1 MIIDRY
7 IKAVVGEVGIHCQL
21 FDSRD
26 FSIDFMLA
34 YQRRRNV
41 NVIPYKFVCMLSCR
55 VTHSYAKRLCKCT
68 QFLIYI
74 GINMCFCVPLYLCNR
89 YFEGGIAAL
98 QHITGSVPSL
108 QYPILLC
115 KVVRFFWYAKDLDN
129 Y

>member
-1 MIIDRY
+1 MIIDRH

-26 FSIDFMLA
+26 FSIHFLLA

-41 NVIPYKFVCMLSCR
+41 NVIPYKFVYMLSCR

-74 GINMCFCVPLYLCNR
+74 GINMRFCVPLYLCNR
-89 YFEGGIAAL
+89 YFEGGNSCTATHYRFSTKPTI
-98 QHITGSVPSL
+98 S
-108 QYPILLC
+108 YPII
-115 KVVRFFWYAKDLDN
+115 KVVRFFLVC
-129 Y
+129 